1 MRHDSV
7 TRSARALGASAW
19 PRPALA
25 GSHSKERKEED
36 VVAAAQTRAAS
47 RAVPQD
53 PPPERLARDGRGAG
67 TPGRACAWWELGSGW
82 A

>member
-7 TRSARALGASAW
+7 TCSARALGASAW
-19 PRPALA
+19 PRPGLA
-25 GSHSKERKEED
+25 GLHSKERKEED
-36 VVAAAQTRAAS
+36 VGAAAQTRAAS

-67 TPGRACAWWELGSGW
+67 TPRRACEWWDLGSGW